1 MGTTNYFM
9 PRRLGH
15 ANLLVSDT
23 DTSMNFYNSIV
34 GFEEAYR
41 VVAIQGGFLSNGN
54 THHDIGM
61 IQSSGPA
68 GHNRNPGLNHLAF
81 ELETEVDLVEGYEKA
96 IRDDIK
102 FERTLDHD
110 IAHSV
115 YIADPDGNSCEIY
128 ADVVRD
134 WRNARHGL
142 VTKPKPKWWPGL
154 TTPSSERNYDADPE
168 IRIVEN
174 AVFHPRRTKHA
185 TLVVQDLPA
194 SVKFYTNRI
203 GLTVNAE
210 GSHYVMLGGTCGE
223 NNITLIQSHSSL
235 PFSFHHVG
243 LELNNEK
250 DLEQSLIKLTKQNIS
265 IEAQID
271 HPLRRAVFLRD
282 PDGILL
288 QFFVD
293 RVDYDDPRW
302 CQLDPNLAL
311 WLA

>member
-1 MGTTNYFM
+1 MGTTKYFM

-23 DTSMNFYNSIV
+23 DASMNFYNEIV

-68 GHNRNPGLNHLAF
+68 GRNRKPGLNHLAF
-81 ELETEVDLVEGYEKA
+81 ELETEVDLVKGYEKA
-96 IRDDIK
+96 IQDDIK

-142 VTKPKPKWWPGL
+142 VTKPKPEWWPGR
-154 TTPSSERNYDADPE
+154 TTPSAERNYDPDPE
-168 IRIVEN
+168 IRIVEH
-174 AVFHPRRTKHA
+174 AVFQPRCTKHA
-185 TLVVQDLPA
+185 TLVVQDLA
-194 SVKFYTNRI
+194 KSLKFYTERI

-210 GSHYVMLGGTCGE
+210 GDRYAILGGTCGQ
-223 NNITLIQSHSSL
+223 NNVTLIQSHSSL
-235 PFSFHHVG
+235 SPCFHHVG
-243 LELNNEK
+243 IELHNEEG
-250 DLEQSLIKLTKQNIS
+250 LEQSLIKLAKKNLS
-265 IEAQID
+265 VKAQFD
-271 HPLRRAVFLRD
+271 HPLRRAVLLRD

-288 QFFVD
+288 QFFID
-293 RVDYDDPRW
+293 RADYDDPRW
-302 CQLDPNLAL
+302 SQLDPDVAL